1 MAGAFIGEAP
11 ASATIGMMVEKV
23 ASIVDYFEG
32 KKLNDELLQKLKII
46 LISANAVLI
55 DVEVK
60 EITNSAV
67 KEWLN
72 KLKDAVYDADDL
84 LDEIATEALQC
95 KLEAESQ
102 TRKRK
107 YFKFISGIVNL
118 FEKVLESKLV
128 KILHRLEYIT
138 QQRDVLGLKEID
150 GGAPPRGLTTSCT
163 EEYGVYGRDIDREVI
178 FKMLQSNYASDDE
191 ICVFP
196 IVGMGGIGKTTL
208 A

>member
-1 MAGAFIGEAP
+1 MAGAFIGEAL

-32 KKLNDELLQKLKII
+32 KKLNDELLQKLKIM

-118 FEKVLESKLV
+118 FEKGIESELV

-138 QQRDVLGLKEID
+138 QQMGCPWSERD
-150 GGAPPRGLTTSCT
+150 
-163 EEYGVYGRDIDREVI
+163 
-178 FKMLQSNYASDDE
+178 
-191 ICVFP
+191 
-196 IVGMGGIGKTTL
+196 
-208 A
+208 

>member
-1 MAGAFIGEAP
+1 MVGAFIAEALAP
-11 ASATIGMMVEKV
+11 AKIRMLFEKV
-23 ASIVDYFEG
+23 ASIVNYFEG
-32 KKLNDELLQKLKII
+32 RKPNDELLQKLKIM

-55 DVEVK
+55 DLELK
-60 EITNSAV
+60 EITNSAM

-118 FEKVLESKLV
+118 FEK
-128 KILHRLEYIT
+128 
-138 QQRDVLGLKEID
+138 
-150 GGAPPRGLTTSCT
+150 
-163 EEYGVYGRDIDREVI
+163 
-178 FKMLQSNYASDDE
+178 
-191 ICVFP
+191 
-196 IVGMGGIGKTTL
+196 GIE
-208 A
+208 

>member
-32 KKLNDELLQKLKII
+32 KKLNDELLQKLKIM

-55 DVEVK
+55 DMEVK
-60 EITNSAV
+60 EIISSAV

-72 KLKDAVYDADDL
+72 KLKNAVYDADDL

-107 YFKFISGIVNL
+107 YFKFISSIVNL
-118 FEKVLESKLV
+118 FEKVLE
-128 KILHRLEYIT
+128 
-138 QQRDVLGLKEID
+138 
-150 GGAPPRGLTTSCT
+150 
-163 EEYGVYGRDIDREVI
+163 
-178 FKMLQSNYASDDE
+178 
-191 ICVFP
+191 
-196 IVGMGGIGKTTL
+196 
-208 A
+208 